1 MYFMERMEEFST
13 YQLSYML
20 EEKSQFK
27 VLLVDDRD
35 ENLFALETI
44 LKDENYYLVKAH
56 SGKEALAFLLKDL
69 DFHLIIMDVLMP
81 GMNGFETA
89 ALIYNREKLKNIPII
104 FLTAMDIEGNIY
116 KGYQA
121 GAIDYISKP
130 IIPELLKVK
139 VRAFVELSEKNRQLL
154 HQEKMLRAANRKL
167 EWEIAERKLSEAKV
181 KALNEDLAK
190 KLEQL
195 QSLDSFNY
203 SISHD
208 LMSPLNSITGLTGLL
223 QTMYPEKFD
232 TEVLEIVN
240 HVMGS
245 VDRMSNLIK
254 DLLSFSR
261 QANAEISKV
270 DVSMEK
276 IVKEVMEEI
285 ALTMP
290 VADAEIVIH
299 ELPKAYCDNSML
311 KQVWANLI
319 SNAIKY
325 SQKKPQPKVEIGGI
339 QKNGELIYFV
349 KDNGAGFNMAHY
361 NKLFSIFQRL
371 HSESEFNGTGIGLA
385 VVKRIIERHDG
396 RIWAESEVGKG
407 SEFYFTL
414 KPNENE
420 NYEVSSLH
428 Q

>member
-1 MYFMERMEEFST
+1 MFIEEYSSD
-13 YQLSYML
+13 LINHMA
-20 EEKSQFK
+20 EETSEFK

-44 LKDENYYLVKAH
+44 LKDENYQLIKAN
-56 SGKEALAFLLKDL
+56 SGKQALAHLLKDL

-89 ALIYNREKLKNIPII
+89 ALIYEREKLKNIPII

-116 KGYQA
+116 KGYKA

-139 VRAFVELSEKNRQLL
+139 VRAFVELSEKNRQLVR
-154 HQEKMLRAANRKL
+154 QEKMLRAANRKL
-167 EWEIAERKLSEAKV
+167 EWEITERKLSEAKV

-208 LMSPLNSITGLTGLL
+208 LMSPLNSITGLAGLL

-232 TEVLEIVN
+232 DEVLEIVN
-240 HVMGS
+240 HIMGS

-270 DVSMEK
+270 DVSMK
-276 IVKEVMEEI
+276 DLIADVMEEVSK
-285 ALTMP
+285 TMP
-290 VADAEIVIH
+290 VTNAEIVVH
-299 ELPKAYCDNSML
+299 ELPNAYCDNSML
-311 KQVWANLI
+311 KQVWINLI

-325 SQKKPQPKVEIGGI
+325 SQKTPDPKVEIGG
-339 QKNGELIYFV
+339 KHENGDLVYFV

-396 RIWAESEVGKG
+396 RIWAQSEVGKG

-414 KPNENE
+414 KVKENLLE
-420 NYEVSSLH
+420 
-428 Q
+428 

>member
-1 MYFMERMEEFST
+1 MAEDRSE
-13 YQLSYML
+13 
-20 EEKSQFK
+20 FK

-44 LKDENYYLVKAH
+44 LKDENYFLIKAH
-56 SGKEALAFLLKDL
+56 SGKEALSYLLKDL

-139 VRAFVELSEKNRQLL
+139 VRAFVELSEKNRELIKQD
-154 HQEKMLRAANRKL
+154 KRLRATNRKL
-167 EWEIAERKLSEAKV
+167 EWEITERKLSEAKV

-208 LMSPLNSITGLTGLL
+208 LMSPLNSITGLAGLL
-223 QTMYPEKFD
+223 QTMYPEKID
-232 TEVLEIVN
+232 NEVLEIVN
-240 HVMGS
+240 HILGS
-245 VDRMSNLIK
+245 VDRMSKLIK

-261 QANAEISKV
+261 QANAEITKV
-270 DVSMEK
+270 EVSMKDMVTEA
-276 IVKEVMEEI
+276 MEDISLNMPISGTEI
-285 ALTMP
+285 
-290 VADAEIVIH
+290 IIH
-299 ELPKAYCDNSML
+299 DLPNAYCDNSML
-311 KQVWANLI
+311 KQVWTNLI

-325 SQKKPQPKVEIGGI
+325 SQKKSDPKIEIGGI
-339 QKNGELIYFV
+339 KEKGQLVYFV

-371 HSESEFNGTGIGLA
+371 HSENEFNGTGVGLA

-396 RIWAESEVGKG
+396 KIWAKSEVGKG
-407 SEFYFTL
+407 SDFYFTL
-414 KPNENE
+414 KEKE
-420 NYEVSSLH
+420 SLV
-428 Q
+428 

>member
-1 MYFMERMEEFST
+1 MEEYST
-13 YQLSYML
+13 DPIRHMVE

-44 LKDENYYLVKAH
+44 LKDENYHLVKAH

-89 ALIYNREKLKNIPII
+89 ALIYSRDKLKNIPII

-130 IIPELLKVK
+130 VIPELLKVK
-139 VRAFVELSEKNRQLL
+139 VRAFVELSEKNRELVR
-154 HQEKMLRAANRKL
+154 QEKKLRAANRKL
-167 EWEIAERKLSEAKV
+167 EWEIGERKLSEAKV
-181 KALNEDLAK
+181 KALNDDLAK

-223 QTMYPEKFD
+223 QTMYPEKID
-232 TEVLEIVN
+232 KEVYEIVN
-240 HVMGS
+240 HIMGS

-254 DLLSFSR
+254 DLLTFSR
-261 QANAEISKV
+261 QANAEISKT
-270 DVSMEK
+270 DVSMTS
-276 IVKEVMEEI
+276 IVNEVMGEI
-285 ALTMP
+285 SLTMP
-290 VADAEIVIH
+290 VSDVEIVIH
-299 ELPKAYCDNSML
+299 DLPNAYCDTSML
-311 KQVWANLI
+311 RQVWTNLI

-325 SQKKPQPKVEIGGI
+325 SQKKPDPPVEIGAVEN
-339 QKNGELIYFV
+339 NGELVYFV
-349 KDNGAGFNMAHY
+349 KDNGAGFNMANYH
-361 NKLFSIFQRL
+361 KLFSIFQRL
-371 HSESEFNGTGIGLA
+371 HHESEFNGTGIGLA
-385 VVKRIIERHDG
+385 VVKRIVERHDG
-396 RIWAESEVGKG
+396 KIWAESEVGKG
-407 SEFYFTL
+407 SDFYFTL
-414 KPNENE
+414 KPKQNLFEA
-420 NYEVSSLH
+420 
-428 Q
+428 

>member
-1 MYFMERMEEFST
+1 MLDKMVEY
-13 YQLSYML
+13 LS
-20 EEKSQFK
+20 EEKSMVEDASGFK

-35 ENLFALETI
+35 ENLFALEAI
-44 LKDENYYLVKAH
+44 LRDENYALVKAR
-56 SGKEALAFLLKDL
+56 SGKEALSYLLKDL

-116 KGYQA
+116 KGYKA

-139 VRAFVELSEKNRQLL
+139 VRAFVELSEKNRELL
-154 HQEKMLRAANRKL
+154 KQEKKLRAANRKL
-167 EWEIAERKLSEAKV
+167 EWEITERKLSEAKV

-208 LMSPLNSITGLTGLL
+208 LMSPLNSITGLAGLL
-223 QTMYPEKFD
+223 QTMYPEKID
-232 TEVLEIVN
+232 REVLEIVN
-240 HVMGS
+240 HIVGS
-245 VDRMSNLIK
+245 VDKMSKLIK

-261 QANAEISKV
+261 QANVEITKRDVNMRELV
-270 DVSMEK
+270 D
-276 IVKEVMEEI
+276 EVMRDISLSIPLSETE
-285 ALTMP
+285 
-290 VADAEIVIH
+290 VIIH
-299 ELPKAYCDNSML
+299 DLPNAFCDTSML
-311 KQVWANLI
+311 KQVWTNLI

-325 SQKKPQPKVEIGGI
+325 SQKKPDPRVEIGAV
-339 QKNGELIYFV
+339 KENGHYVYFV

-371 HSESEFNGTGIGLA
+371 HSDDEFAGTGIGLA

-396 RIWAESEVGKG
+396 RIWAESEIGKG
-407 SEFYFTL
+407 SNFYFTL
-414 KPNENE
+414 KEKE
-420 NYEVSSLH
+420 GIIALEDKISKEE
-428 Q
+428 

>member
-1 MYFMERMEEFST
+1 MEEYSA
-13 YQLSYML
+13 YQMSNMVD
-20 EEKSQFK
+20 ETTQFR

-35 ENLFALETI
+35 ENLFALESI
-44 LKDENYYLVKAH
+44 LKDENYYLIKAH
-56 SGKEALAFLLKDL
+56 SGKEALAHLLKDL

-89 ALIYNREKLKNIPII
+89 GLIYNREKLKNIPII

-121 GAIDYISKP
+121 GAIDYIRKP
-130 IIPELLKVK
+130 VIPELLKVK
-139 VRAFVELSEKNRQLL
+139 VRAFVELSQKNRELIR
-154 HQEKMLRAANRKL
+154 QEKMLRAANRKL

-232 TEVLEIVN
+232 NEVLEIVN
-240 HVMGS
+240 HIMGS
-245 VDRMSNLIK
+245 VDRMSKLIK

-270 DVSMEK
+270 DVNMK
-276 IVKEVMEEI
+276 DIVSEVMEEI
-285 ALTMP
+285 SLTMP
-290 VADAEIVIH
+290 ITDTEIVVYD
-299 ELPKAYCDNSML
+299 LPGAYCDNSML

-325 SQKKPQPKVEIGGI
+325 SQKKAEPKVEIGGI
-339 QKNGELIYFV
+339 HKNGELVYFV
-349 KDNGAGFNMAHY
+349 KDNGAGFNMANY

-371 HSESEFNGTGIGLA
+371 HTENEFNGTGIGLA

-407 SEFYFTL
+407 SEFFFTL
-414 KPNENE
+414 KIKDDLDA
-420 NYEVSSLH
+420 SSLH

>member
-1 MYFMERMEEFST
+1 MEEYST
-13 YQLSYML
+13 DSTNHMVD
-20 EEKSQFK
+20 EKSQFK

-44 LKDENYYLVKAH
+44 LKDENYQLIKAH

-89 ALIYNREKLKNIPII
+89 TLIYNRDKLKNIPII

-130 IIPELLKVK
+130 VIPELLKVK
-139 VRAFVELSEKNRQLL
+139 VRAFVELSEKNRELVR
-154 HQEKMLRAANRKL
+154 QEKKLRAANRKL
-167 EWEIAERKLSEAKV
+167 EWEIGERKLSEAKV
-181 KALNEDLAK
+181 KALNDDLAK

-208 LMSPLNSITGLTGLL
+208 LMSPLNSITGLAGLL

-232 TEVLEIVN
+232 KEVLEIVN
-240 HVMGS
+240 HIMGS
-245 VDRMSNLIK
+245 VDRMSKLIK

-261 QANAEISKV
+261 QANAEISKTQ
-270 DVSMEK
+270 VSMRRM
-276 IVKEVMEEI
+276 IDEVMEEI
-285 ALTMP
+285 SLTMP
-290 VADAEIVIH
+290 VSGAEIIIH
-299 ELPKAYCDNSML
+299 ENLPDAYCDVNML
-311 KQVWANLI
+311 KQVWTNLI

-325 SQKKPQPKVEIGGI
+325 SQKKPEPKIEIGAVEDS
-339 QKNGELIYFV
+339 GELVYFV

-396 RIWAESEVGKG
+396 KIWAESEIGKG
-407 SEFYFTL
+407 SDFYFTL
-414 KPNENE
+414 KKEQSPTGI
-420 NYEVSSLH
+420 
-428 Q
+428 

>member
-1 MYFMERMEEFST
+1 MEQLKAYYTGSMVEERA
-13 YQLSYML
+13 
-20 EEKSQFK
+20 QFK
-27 VLLVDDRD
+27 ILLVDDRD

-44 LKDENYYLVKAH
+44 LKDEDYHLVKAH
-56 SGKEALAFLLKDL
+56 SGKEALAHLLKDL

-89 ALIYNREKLKNIPII
+89 TMIYNREKLKNIPII

-130 IIPELLKVK
+130 IIPDLLKVK
-139 VRAFVELSEKNRQLL
+139 VKAFVELSEKNRELIR
-154 HQEKMLRAANRKL
+154 QEKKLRAANRKL
-167 EWEIAERKLSEAKV
+167 EWEVAERKLSEAKI
-181 KALNEDLAK
+181 KALNEDLAR

-208 LMSPLNSITGLTGLL
+208 LMSPLNSITGLVGLL

-232 TEVLEIVN
+232 DEVLEIIN
-240 HVMGS
+240 HIMGS

-261 QANAEISKV
+261 QANAEIIKE
-270 DVSMEK
+270 DVSMKQMVE
-276 IVKEVMEEI
+276 EVMEEMS
-285 ALTMP
+285 LTMP
-290 VADAEIVIH
+290 VTHAKVTVHD
-299 ELPKAYCDNSML
+299 LPNAYCDTSML
-311 KQVWANLI
+311 RQVWSNLI
-319 SNAIKY
+319 SNAVKY
-325 SQKKPQPKVEIGGI
+325 SQKKETPEIEIGGE
-339 QKNGELIYFV
+339 QHDGELMFFV
-349 KDNGAGFNMAHY
+349 KDNGAGFNMSNY

-371 HSESEFNGTGIGLA
+371 HSDNEFNGTGIGLA

-396 RIWAESEVGKG
+396 RIWANSEVGKG

-414 KPNENE
+414 KAKEN
-420 NYEVSSLH
+420 LL

>member
-1 MYFMERMEEFST
+1 MVEETS
-13 YQLSYML
+13 
-20 EEKSQFK
+20 EFK

-44 LKDENYYLVKAH
+44 LKDENYHLVKAN
-56 SGKEALAFLLKDL
+56 SGKQALAYLLKDL

-89 ALIYNREKLKNIPII
+89 ALIYEREKLKNIPII

-116 KGYQA
+116 KGYKA
-121 GAIDYISKP
+121 GAVDYISKP
-130 IIPELLKVK
+130 IIAELLKVK
-139 VRAFVELSEKNRQLL
+139 VRAFVELSEKNRQLVR
-154 HQEKMLRAANRKL
+154 QEKMLRAANRKL
-167 EWEIAERKLSEAKV
+167 EWEITERKLSEAKI

-208 LMSPLNSITGLTGLL
+208 LMSPLNSITGLAGLL

-232 TEVLEIVN
+232 DEVLEIVN
-240 HVMGS
+240 HIMGS

-270 DVSMEK
+270 DVSMRAL
-276 IVKEVMEEI
+276 VDDVMEEVSK
-285 ALTMP
+285 TMP
-290 VADAEIVIH
+290 VTNVEIVVH
-299 ELPKAYCDNSML
+299 ELPNAYCDNSML
-311 KQVWANLI
+311 KQVWINLV

-325 SQKKPQPKVEIGGI
+325 SQKTPVPKVEIGG
-339 QKNGELIYFV
+339 KHENGDLIYFV

-396 RIWAESEVGKG
+396 RIWAQSEVGKG

-414 KPNENE
+414 KAKENLLE
-420 NYEVSSLH
+420 
-428 Q
+428 

>member
-1 MYFMERMEEFST
+1 MEQLKAYYSATME
-13 YQLSYML
+13 

-27 VLLVDDRD
+27 ILLVDDRD

-44 LKDENYYLVKAH
+44 LKDENYLLVKAH
-56 SGKEALAFLLKDL
+56 SGKEALAHLLKDL
-69 DFHLIIMDVLMP
+69 DYHLIIMDVLMP

-89 ALIYNREKLKNIPII
+89 AMIYNREKLKNIPII

-130 IIPELLKVK
+130 IIPDLLKVK
-139 VRAFVELSEKNRQLL
+139 VKAFVELSEKNRELIR
-154 HQEKMLRAANRKL
+154 QEKMLRAANRKL
-167 EWEIAERKLSEAKV
+167 EWEISERKISEAKIQ
-181 KALNEDLAK
+181 ALNADLAR

-208 LMSPLNSITGLTGLL
+208 LMSPLNSITGLAGLL

-232 TEVLEIVN
+232 HEVLEIVN
-240 HVMGS
+240 HILGS

-261 QANAEISKV
+261 QANAEIIKE
-270 DVSMEK
+270 DVSMK
-276 IVKEVMEEI
+276 QIVEEVMEEI
-285 ALTMP
+285 SLTMP
-290 VADAEIVIH
+290 VTQAQVTVHD
-299 ELPKAYCDNSML
+299 LPNAYCDTSML
-311 KQVWANLI
+311 RQVWANLI
-319 SNAIKY
+319 SNAVKY
-325 SQKKPQPKVEIGGI
+325 SQKKPTPTIEIGGE
-339 QKNGELIYFV
+339 QQDGELLFFV
-349 KDNGAGFNMAHY
+349 KDNGAGFNMSNY

-371 HSESEFNGTGIGLA
+371 HSDSEFNGTGIGLA

-396 RIWAESEVGKG
+396 RIWANSEVGKG

-414 KPNENE
+414 KAKEN
-420 NYEVSSLH
+420 LL

>member
-1 MYFMERMEEFST
+1 MDFMKSIEEEFST
-13 YQLSYML
+13 YQISYML

-44 LKDENYYLVKAH
+44 LKDENYQLIKAH

-139 VRAFVELSEKNRQLL
+139 VRAFVELSEKNRQLI

-232 TEVLEIVN
+232 QEVLEIVN
-240 HVMGS
+240 HIMGS

-261 QANAEISKV
+261 QANAEISKA

-290 VADAEIVIH
+290 VAGAEIVIH
-299 ELPKAYCDNSML
+299 ELPSAYCDNSML

-371 HSESEFNGTGIGLA
+371 HSETEFNGTGIGLA

-396 RIWAESEVGKG
+396 RIWAESEIGKG

-414 KPNENE
+414 KANER
-420 NYEVSSLH
+420 YEVSSLH

>member
-1 MYFMERMEEFST
+1 MEQLKAYYSASMEE
-13 YQLSYML
+13 
-20 EEKSQFK
+20 EKNQFK
-27 VLLVDDRD
+27 ILLVDDRD

-44 LKDENYYLVKAH
+44 LNDENYHLVKAH
-56 SGKEALAFLLKDL
+56 SGKEALAHLLKDL
-69 DFHLIIMDVLMP
+69 DYHLIIMDVLMP

-89 ALIYNREKLKNIPII
+89 AMIYNREKLKNIPII

-130 IIPELLKVK
+130 IIPDLLKVK
-139 VRAFVELSEKNRQLL
+139 VKAFVELSEKNRELIR
-154 HQEKMLRAANRKL
+154 QEKKLRAANRKL
-167 EWEIAERKLSEAKV
+167 EWEISERKISEAKIQ
-181 KALNEDLAK
+181 ALNADLAR

-232 TEVLEIVN
+232 NEVLEIVN
-240 HVMGS
+240 HIMGS

-261 QANAEISKV
+261 QANAEINKE
-270 DVSMEK
+270 DVSMKQMVE
-276 IVKEVMEEI
+276 EVMEEI
-285 ALTMP
+285 SLTMP
-290 VADAEIVIH
+290 VTQAQVTVHD
-299 ELPKAYCDNSML
+299 LPNAYCDTSML
-311 KQVWANLI
+311 RQVWANLI
-319 SNAIKY
+319 SNAVKY
-325 SQKKPQPKVEIGGI
+325 SQKKPTPTIEIGGE
-339 QKNGELIYFV
+339 QHDGELLFFV
-349 KDNGAGFNMAHY
+349 KDNGAGFNMSHY

-371 HSESEFNGTGIGLA
+371 HSDNEFNGTGIGLA

-396 RIWAESEVGKG
+396 RIWANSEVGKG

-414 KPNENE
+414 KAKEN
-420 NYEVSSLH
+420 LL

>member
-1 MYFMERMEEFST
+1 MTNVMEKIST
-13 YQLSYML
+13 YQQRSMV
-20 EEKSQFK
+20 EEASRFK

-44 LKDENYYLVKAH
+44 LKDENYQLVKAH
-56 SGKEALAFLLKDL
+56 SGKEALAHLLKDL
-69 DFHLIIMDVLMP
+69 DYHLIIMDVLMP

-89 ALIYNREKLKNIPII
+89 ALIYDREKLKNIPII

-139 VRAFVELSEKNRQLL
+139 VRAFVELSEKNRELVR
-154 HQEKMLRAANRKL
+154 QEKKLRAANRKL
-167 EWEIAERKLSEAKV
+167 EWEITERKLSEAKV

-232 TEVLEIVN
+232 KEVLEIVN
-240 HVMGS
+240 HIMGS
-245 VDRMSNLIK
+245 VDRMSKLIK

-261 QANAEISKV
+261 QANAEISRV
-270 DVSMEK
+270 DVSMK
-276 IVKEVMEEI
+276 QIVSEVMQEI
-285 ALTMP
+285 SLTMP
-290 VADAEIVIH
+290 VTDAEIVIQ
-299 ELPKAYCDNSML
+299 ELPDAYCDNSML
-311 KQVWANLI
+311 KQVWMNLI

-325 SQKKPQPKVEIGGI
+325 SQKKPQPKIEIGGI
-339 QKNGELIYFV
+339 ADQNGELLYFV
-349 KDNGAGFNMAHY
+349 KDNGAGFNMANY

-371 HSESEFNGTGIGLA
+371 HSENEFNGTGIGLA

-396 RIWAESEVGKG
+396 RIWAQSEVGKG

-414 KPNENE
+414 KAKENMAE
-420 NYEVSSLH
+420 
-428 Q
+428 

>member
-1 MYFMERMEEFST
+1 MGEYSAYQIRNMVEETS
-13 YQLSYML
+13 
-20 EEKSQFK
+20 EFK

-44 LKDENYYLVKAH
+44 LKDENYHLIKAR
-56 SGKEALAFLLKDL
+56 SGKEALAYLLKDL
-69 DFHLIIMDVLMP
+69 DYHLIIMDVLMP

-89 ALIYNREKLKNIPII
+89 GLIYNREKLKNIPII

-139 VRAFVELSEKNRQLL
+139 VRAFVELSQKNRELIR
-154 HQEKMLRAANRKL
+154 QEKMLRAANRKL

-232 TEVLEIVN
+232 NEVLEIVN
-240 HVMGS
+240 HIMGS
-245 VDRMSNLIK
+245 VDRMSKLIK

-270 DVSMEK
+270 DVNMK
-276 IVKEVMEEI
+276 DIVKEVMEEI
-285 ALTMP
+285 SLTMP
-290 VADAEIVIH
+290 VTDAEIVVH
-299 ELPKAYCDNSML
+299 DLPGAYCDNSML

-319 SNAIKY
+319 SNAVKY
-325 SQKKPQPKVEIGGI
+325 SQKKPEPKVEIGGI
-339 QKNGELIYFV
+339 LKNGELIYFV
-349 KDNGAGFNMAHY
+349 KDNGAGFNMANY

-371 HSESEFNGTGIGLA
+371 HTENEFNGTGIGLA

-407 SEFYFTL
+407 SAFYFTL
-414 KPNENE
+414 KAKENLDVPS
-420 NYEVSSLH
+420 Y

>member
-1 MYFMERMEEFST
+1 MEEFRTNGASD
-13 YQLSYML
+13 LVG
-20 EEKSQFK
+20 EKSQFK

-44 LKDENYYLVKAH
+44 LKNENYQLFKAR

-89 ALIYNREKLKNIPII
+89 ALIYSREKLKNIPII

-121 GAIDYISKP
+121 GAVDYISKP

-139 VRAFVELSEKNRQLL
+139 VRAFVELSEKNRELVR
-154 HQEKMLRAANRKL
+154 QEKKLRAANRKL
-167 EWEIAERKLSEAKV
+167 EWEIGERKLSEAKV

-232 TEVLEIVN
+232 KEVLEIVN
-240 HVMGS
+240 HIMGS
-245 VDRMSNLIK
+245 VDRMSKLIK
-254 DLLSFSR
+254 DLLTFSR
-261 QANAEISKV
+261 QANAEISKKE
-270 DVSMEK
+270 VSMNEM
-276 IVKEVMEEI
+276 VKEVMEEI
-285 ALTMP
+285 SLTMP
-290 VADAEIVIH
+290 VADAQIVIH
-299 ELPKAYCDNSML
+299 DLPSAYCDVNML
-311 KQVWANLI
+311 KQVWTNLI

-325 SQKKPQPKVEIGGI
+325 SQKKPDPKVEIGAVEDS
-339 QKNGELIYFV
+339 GELVYFV

-396 RIWAESEVGKG
+396 KIWAESEIGRG
-407 SEFYFTL
+407 SDFYFTL
-414 KPNENE
+414 KPKQ
-420 NYEVSSLH
+420 VLILD
-428 Q
+428 

>member
-1 MYFMERMEEFST
+1 MEESSA
-13 YQLSYML
+13 YKMSSMV
-20 EEKSQFK
+20 EEKSLFK

-44 LKDENYYLVKAH
+44 LKDENYQLVKAH
-56 SGKEALAFLLKDL
+56 SGKEALTHLLKDL
-69 DFHLIIMDVLMP
+69 DYHLIIMDVLMP

-89 ALIYNREKLKNIPII
+89 ALIYDREKLKNIPII

-121 GAIDYISKP
+121 GAIDYLSKP

-139 VRAFVELSEKNRQLL
+139 VRAFVELSEKNRELVR
-154 HQEKMLRAANRKL
+154 QEKKLRAANRKL
-167 EWEIAERKLSEAKV
+167 EWEIGERKLSEAKV
-181 KALNEDLAK
+181 KALNDDLAK

-195 QSLDSFNY
+195 QSLDAFNY

-232 TEVLEIVN
+232 NDVLEIVN
-240 HVMGS
+240 HIMGS
-245 VDRMSNLIK
+245 VDRMSKLIK

-261 QANAEISKV
+261 QANAEISKI
-270 DVSMEK
+270 DVSMRDM
-276 IVKEVMEEI
+276 VQEVMEEI
-285 ALTMP
+285 SLTMP
-290 VADAEIVIH
+290 VADAEIVILD
-299 ELPKAYCDNSML
+299 LPNAYCDNAML
-311 KQVWANLI
+311 KQVWMNLI

-325 SQKKPQPKVEIGGI
+325 SQKKDQPRVEIGGR
-339 QKNGELIYFV
+339 QENGDFVFFV

-371 HSESEFNGTGIGLA
+371 HTENEFNGTGIGLA

-396 RIWAESEVGKG
+396 RIWAQSELGKG
-407 SEFYFTL
+407 SEFCFTL
-414 KPNENE
+414 RART
-420 NYEVSSLH
+420 SD
-428 Q
+428 

>member
-1 MYFMERMEEFST
+1 MEKIST
-13 YQLSYML
+13 YQQRSMV
-20 EEKSQFK
+20 EEASRFK

-44 LKDENYYLVKAH
+44 LKDENYQLVKAH
-56 SGKEALAFLLKDL
+56 SGKEALAHLLKDL
-69 DFHLIIMDVLMP
+69 DYHLIIMDVLMP

-89 ALIYNREKLKNIPII
+89 ALIYDREKLKNIPII

-139 VRAFVELSEKNRQLL
+139 VRAFVELSEKNRELVR
-154 HQEKMLRAANRKL
+154 QEKKLRAANRKL
-167 EWEIAERKLSEAKV
+167 EWEITERKLSEAKV

-232 TEVLEIVN
+232 KEVLEIVN
-240 HVMGS
+240 HIMGS
-245 VDRMSNLIK
+245 VDRMSKLIK

-261 QANAEISKV
+261 QANAEISRV
-270 DVSMEK
+270 DVSMK
-276 IVKEVMEEI
+276 QIVSEVMQEI
-285 ALTMP
+285 SLTMP
-290 VADAEIVIH
+290 VTDAEIVIQ
-299 ELPKAYCDNSML
+299 ELPDAYCDNSML
-311 KQVWANLI
+311 KQVWMNLI

-325 SQKKPQPKVEIGGI
+325 SQKKPRPKIEIGGI
-339 QKNGELIYFV
+339 ADQNGELLYFV
-349 KDNGAGFNMAHY
+349 KDNGAGFNMANY

-371 HSESEFNGTGIGLA
+371 HSENEFNGTGIGLA

-396 RIWAESEVGKG
+396 RIWAQSEVGKG

-414 KPNENE
+414 KAKENMAE
-420 NYEVSSLH
+420 
-428 Q
+428 

>member
-1 MYFMERMEEFST
+1 MEEYST
-13 YQLSYML
+13 DSTNHMVD
-20 EEKSQFK
+20 EKSQFK

-44 LKDENYYLVKAH
+44 LKDENYQLIKAH

-89 ALIYNREKLKNIPII
+89 TLIYNRDKLKNIPII

-130 IIPELLKVK
+130 VIPELLKVK
-139 VRAFVELSEKNRQLL
+139 VRAFVELSEKNRELVR
-154 HQEKMLRAANRKL
+154 QEKKLRAANRKL
-167 EWEIAERKLSEAKV
+167 EWEIGERKLSEAKV
-181 KALNEDLAK
+181 KALNDDLAK

-208 LMSPLNSITGLTGLL
+208 LMSPLNSITGLAGLL

-232 TEVLEIVN
+232 KEVLEIVN
-240 HVMGS
+240 HIMGS
-245 VDRMSNLIK
+245 VDRMSKLIK

-261 QANAEISKV
+261 QANAEISKTQ
-270 DVSMEK
+270 VSMRRM
-276 IVKEVMEEI
+276 IDEVMEEI
-285 ALTMP
+285 SLTMP
-290 VADAEIVIH
+290 VSGAEIIIH
-299 ELPKAYCDNSML
+299 ENLPDAYCDVNML
-311 KQVWANLI
+311 KQVWTNLI

-325 SQKKPQPKVEIGGI
+325 SQKKPEPKIEIGAVEDS
-339 QKNGELIYFV
+339 GELVYFV

-396 RIWAESEVGKG
+396 KIWAESELGKG
-407 SEFYFTL
+407 SDFYFTL
-414 KPNENE
+414 KKEQSPTGI
-420 NYEVSSLH
+420 
-428 Q
+428 

>member
-1 MYFMERMEEFST
+1 MEQLKTYYTGSMVEERA
-13 YQLSYML
+13 
-20 EEKSQFK
+20 QFK
-27 VLLVDDRD
+27 ILLVDDRD

-44 LKDENYYLVKAH
+44 LKDEDYHLVKAH
-56 SGKEALAFLLKDL
+56 SGKEALAHLLKDL

-89 ALIYNREKLKNIPII
+89 AMIYDREKLKNIPII
-104 FLTAMDIEGNIY
+104 FLTAMDIEGNVY

-139 VRAFVELSEKNRQLL
+139 VKAFVELSEKNRELIR
-154 HQEKMLRAANRKL
+154 QEKKLRAANRKL
-167 EWEIAERKLSEAKV
+167 EWEIAERKLSEAKI
-181 KALNEDLAK
+181 KALNDDLAR

-208 LMSPLNSITGLTGLL
+208 LMSPLNSITGLVGLL

-232 TEVLEIVN
+232 DEILEIIN
-240 HVMGS
+240 HIMGS

-261 QANAEISKV
+261 QANAEIIKE
-270 DVSMEK
+270 DVSMK
-276 IVKEVMEEI
+276 QIVEEVMDEI
-285 ALTMP
+285 SQTMP
-290 VADAEIVIH
+290 VTQAKVIVH
-299 ELPKAYCDNSML
+299 DLPDAYCDTSMVR
-311 KQVWANLI
+311 QVWANLI
-319 SNAIKY
+319 SNAVKY
-325 SQKKPQPKVEIGGI
+325 SQKKEIPEIEIGGE
-339 QKNGELIYFV
+339 QHDGELLFFV
-349 KDNGAGFNMAHY
+349 KDNGAGFNMSNY
-361 NKLFSIFQRL
+361 SKLFSIFQRL
-371 HSESEFNGTGIGLA
+371 HSDNEFNGTGIGLA

-396 RIWAESEVGKG
+396 RIWANSEVGKG

-414 KPNENE
+414 KAKEN
-420 NYEVSSLH
+420 LL

>member
-1 MYFMERMEEFST
+1 MNEFSI
-13 YQLSYML
+13 YPLSRMV
-20 EEKSQFK
+20 EEQSQQFK

-44 LKDENYYLVKAH
+44 LKDENYQLIKAH
-56 SGKEALAFLLKDL
+56 SGKEALAYLLKDL

-130 IIPELLKVK
+130 VIPELLKVK
-139 VRAFVELSEKNRQLL
+139 VRAFVELSEKNRELL
-154 HQEKMLRAANRKL
+154 KQEKKLRAANRKL
-167 EWEIAERKLSEAKV
+167 EWEITERKLSEAKV

-208 LMSPLNSITGLTGLL
+208 LMSPLNSITGLAGLL
-223 QTMYPEKFD
+223 QTMYPEKID
-232 TEVLEIVN
+232 KEVLEIVN
-240 HVMGS
+240 HIIGS
-245 VDRMSNLIK
+245 VDKMSKLIK

-261 QANAEISKV
+261 QANAEITKRDVNMRELV
-270 DVSMEK
+270 D
-276 IVKEVMEEI
+276 EVI
-285 ALTMP
+285 RDISLSMP
-290 VADAEIVIH
+290 VSETEIIIQD
-299 ELPKAYCDNSML
+299 LPNAFCDISML
-311 KQVWANLI
+311 KQVWTNLI

-325 SQKKPQPKVEIGGI
+325 SQKKSNPRIEIGAA
-339 QKNGELIYFV
+339 KENGHYVYFV

-371 HSESEFNGTGIGLA
+371 HTDNEFAGTGIGLA
-385 VVKRIIERHDG
+385 VVKRII
-396 RIWAESEVGKG
+396 
-407 SEFYFTL
+407 
-414 KPNENE
+414 
-420 NYEVSSLH
+420 
-428 Q
+428 

>member
-1 MYFMERMEEFST
+1 MV
-13 YQLSYML
+13 
-20 EEKSQFK
+20 EEKSPFK

-44 LKDENYYLVKAH
+44 LKDENYQLVKAH
-56 SGKEALAFLLKDL
+56 SGKEALTHLLKDL
-69 DFHLIIMDVLMP
+69 DYHLIIMDVLMP

-89 ALIYNREKLKNIPII
+89 ALIYDREKLKNIPII

-139 VRAFVELSEKNRQLL
+139 VRAFVELSEKNRELVR
-154 HQEKMLRAANRKL
+154 QEKKLRAANRKL
-167 EWEIAERKLSEAKV
+167 EWEIGERKLSEAKV
-181 KALNEDLAK
+181 KALNDDLAK

-195 QSLDSFNY
+195 QSLDAFNY

-232 TEVLEIVN
+232 DDVLEIVN
-240 HVMGS
+240 HIMGS
-245 VDRMSNLIK
+245 VDRMSKLIK

-270 DVSMEK
+270 DVSMK
-276 IVKEVMEEI
+276 DMVQEVMEEI
-285 ALTMP
+285 SLTMP
-290 VADAEIVIH
+290 VADAEIVILD
-299 ELPKAYCDNSML
+299 LPHAYCDNNML
-311 KQVWANLI
+311 KQVWMNLI

-325 SQKKPQPKVEIGGI
+325 SQKKDQPRVEIGGR
-339 QKNGELIYFV
+339 QENGDYVFFV

-371 HSESEFNGTGIGLA
+371 HTENEFNGTGIGLA

-396 RIWAESEVGKG
+396 RIWAESELGKG

-414 KPNENE
+414 RARTFD
-420 NYEVSSLH
+420 
-428 Q
+428 

>member
-1 MYFMERMEEFST
+1 MYFMKSIEEEFST
-13 YQLSYML
+13 YQISYIM

-44 LKDENYYLVKAH
+44 LKDENYQLIKAH

-139 VRAFVELSEKNRQLL
+139 VRAFVELSEKNRQLI

-232 TEVLEIVN
+232 NEVLEIVN
-240 HVMGS
+240 HIMGS

-261 QANAEISKV
+261 QANAEISKA

-299 ELPKAYCDNSML
+299 ELPSAYCDNSML

-414 KPNENE
+414 KANER
-420 NYEVSSLH
+420 YEVSSLH

>member
-1 MYFMERMEEFST
+1 MEKLST
-13 YQLSYML
+13 YQQRGMV
-20 EEKSQFK
+20 EEASRFK

-44 LKDENYYLVKAH
+44 LKDENYQLVKAH
-56 SGKEALAFLLKDL
+56 SGKEALAHLLKDL
-69 DFHLIIMDVLMP
+69 DYHLIIMDVLMP

-89 ALIYNREKLKNIPII
+89 ALIYDREKLKNIPII

-139 VRAFVELSEKNRQLL
+139 VRAFVELSEKNRELVR
-154 HQEKMLRAANRKL
+154 QEKKLRAANRKL
-167 EWEIAERKLSEAKV
+167 EWEITERKLSEAKV

-232 TEVLEIVN
+232 KEVLEIVN
-240 HVMGS
+240 HIMGS
-245 VDRMSNLIK
+245 VDRMSKLIK

-261 QANAEISKV
+261 QANAEISRV
-270 DVSMEK
+270 DVNMK
-276 IVKEVMEEI
+276 QIVSEVMQEI
-285 ALTMP
+285 SLTIP
-290 VADAEIVIH
+290 ITDTEIVIQ
-299 ELPKAYCDNSML
+299 ELPDAYCDNSML
-311 KQVWANLI
+311 KQVWMNLI

-325 SQKKPQPKVEIGGI
+325 SQKKPQPKIEIGGVAN
-339 QKNGELIYFV
+339 QNGELLYFV
-349 KDNGAGFNMAHY
+349 KDNGAGFNMANY

-371 HSESEFNGTGIGLA
+371 HSENEFNGTGIGLA

-396 RIWAESEVGKG
+396 RIWAQSEVGKG

-414 KPNENE
+414 KAKENMAG
-420 NYEVSSLH
+420 
-428 Q
+428 